1 MFVCVVRAFAASSFT
16 IVLLFKTAVAA
27 ESLATIQVVADPYCP
42 YNCAVEAPQIGYVVE
57 LIRLIYEP
65 AGYQVEYQT
74 IPWSRAL
81 QAVERGTF
89 SAAIGASRDTGSAL
103 VLPKQPVGVIRT
115 GFIKRKGDQWRYLD
129 HSSLVEITLGA
140 VANYDYGSK
149 MNAYLKDNAENTKVL
164 QLRGEDAVKRN
175 LLLLQRGRIDT
186 FLVDF
191 NVGLYM
197 ARKLGIQQ
205 QMSMGELYGDAL
217 PIYLG
222 FSPAR
227 SDAQHLADLYDAGIR
242 KLRNNGQL
250 DVLLNR
256 YGLTDWQ

>member
-1 MFVCVVRAFAASSFT
+1 M
-16 IVLLFKTAVAA
+16 LFKTAIAA
-27 ESLATIQVVADPYCP
+27 EPLTTIQVVADPYCP
-42 YNCAVEAPQIGYVVE
+42 YNCAVDAPQIGYVVE

-65 AGYQVEYQT
+65 TGYVVAYQT

-89 SAAIGASRDTGSAL
+89 SAAIGASRGTGSTL
-103 VLPKQPVGVIRT
+103 VLPKHSVGVIRT
-115 GFIKRKGDQWRYLD
+115 GFIKRKGDQWRYMD
-129 HSSLVEITLGA
+129 HSSLVDVTLGV
-140 VANYDYGSK
+140 VANYDYGPK
-149 MNAYLKDNAENTKVL
+149 MNAYLKDNSDNTKVL
-164 QLRGEDAVKRN
+164 RLRGEDAVKRN
-175 LLLLQRGRIDT
+175 LLLLERGRIDT
-186 FLVDF
+186 FLEDF

-205 QMSMGELYGDAL
+205 HLSMDDFYGDAL

-227 SDAQHLADLYDAGIR
+227 PDAQHLADLYDAGIR

-250 DVLLNR
+250 DVLLSR
-256 YGLTDWQ
+256 YGLADWQ